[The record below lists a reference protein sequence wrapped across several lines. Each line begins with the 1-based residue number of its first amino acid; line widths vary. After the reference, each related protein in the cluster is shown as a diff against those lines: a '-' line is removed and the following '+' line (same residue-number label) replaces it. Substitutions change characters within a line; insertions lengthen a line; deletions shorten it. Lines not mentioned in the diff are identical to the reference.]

1 MIDGAWS
8 CFFYGKTYMI
18 LTYGDS
24 KRGLVRKANEDAISM
39 KVDHLFLLADGMGGY
54 DGGQVASSLAVESG
68 GRYFSSLPP
77 EKAFSEEGLKEAFCA
92 ANRAILAEKR
102 DSPALQSM
110 GTTMVGAAISG
121 DHLYWA
127 HVGDS
132 RLYRY
137 DGGELT
143 QVTTDHSFVME
154 LVSEG
159 KLTKEEMRRHP
170 RKNEITRAV
179 GIDENMK
186 VDTGSMTLAD
196 GTLILICSDGVSGM
210 VEDEELCRL
219 ISENPRKTQEDL
231 KALDRS
237 IMEKVYE
244 AGARDNASLLLI
256 QFLN

>member
-1 MIDGAWS
+1 
-8 CFFYGKTYMI
+8 MI

-24 KRGLVRKANEDAISM
+24 EKGLVRRANEDAISM
-39 KVDHLFLLADGMGGY
+39 KVDGLYLLADGMGGY
-54 DGGQVASSLAVESG
+54 DGGQIASSLAVESG
-68 GRYFSSLPP
+68 ARYFSSLPL

-102 DSPALQSM
+102 DSPSLQSM
-110 GTTMVGAAISG
+110 GTTMVGAAVKG
-121 DHLYWA
+121 NHLFWA

-137 DGGELT
+137 EAGELT

-154 LVSEG
+154 LVTEG

-186 VDTGSMTLAD
+186 VDTGSFSLSD

-210 VEDEELCRL
+210 VEDEDLARL
-219 ISENPRKTQEDL
+219 ISENPRKTKDDL
-231 KALDRS
+231 KALASS
-237 IMEKVYE
+237 IMEKVYD
-244 AGARDNASLLLI
+244 AGARDNASLILI
-256 QFLN
+256 QFWN

>member
-1 MIDGAWS
+1 
-8 CFFYGKTYMI
+8 MI

-24 KRGLVRKANEDAISM
+24 EKGLVRRANEDAISM
-39 KVDHLFLLADGMGGY
+39 KVDGLYLLADGMGGY

-77 EKAFSEEGLKEAFCA
+77 AKAFSEEGLKESFCA

-102 DSPALQSM
+102 DSPSLQSM
-110 GTTMVGAAISG
+110 GTTMVGAAIEG

-137 DGGELT
+137 DTEGFT

-154 LVSEG
+154 LVTEG

-179 GIDENMK
+179 GIDANMK
-186 VDTGSMTLAD
+186 VDTGSFSLSD

-210 VEDEELCRL
+210 VEDEDLCRL
-219 ISENPRKTQEDL
+219 ISENPRKTKEDL
-231 KALDRS
+231 KALASS
-237 IMEKVYE
+237 IMEKVYD
-244 AGARDNASLLLI
+244 AGARDNASLILI
-256 QFLN
+256 QFWN

>member
-1 MIDGAWS
+1 
-8 CFFYGKTYMI
+8 MI
-18 LTYGDS
+18 LTYGVS
-24 KRGLVRKANEDAISM
+24 EKGLVRRANEDAISM
-39 KVDHLFLLADGMGGY
+39 KVDSLYLLADGMGGY
-54 DGGQVASSLAVESG
+54 DGGQIASSLAVESG
-68 GRYFSSLPP
+68 ARYFSSLPS
-77 EKAFSEEGLKEAFCA
+77 EKAFSEEGLKESFCA

-110 GTTMVGAAISG
+110 GTTMVGAAVKG
-121 DHLYWA
+121 NHLFWA

-137 DGGELT
+137 EAGELT

-154 LVSEG
+154 LVTEG

-186 VDTGSMTLAD
+186 VDTGSFSLTD

-210 VEDEELCRL
+210 VEDEDLARL
-219 ISENPRKTQEDL
+219 ISENPRKTKEDL
-231 KALDRS
+231 KALASS
-237 IMEKVYE
+237 IMEKVYD
-244 AGARDNASLLLI
+244 AGARDNASLILI
-256 QFLN
+256 QFWN

>member
-1 MIDGAWS
+1 
-8 CFFYGKTYMI
+8 MI

-24 KRGLVRKANEDAISM
+24 EKGLVRRANEDAISM
-39 KVDHLFLLADGMGGY
+39 KVDGLYLLADGMGGY
-54 DGGQVASSLAVESG
+54 DGGQIASSLAVESG
-68 GRYFSSLPP
+68 ARYFSSLPS

-110 GTTMVGAAISG
+110 GTTMVGAAVKG
-121 DHLYWA
+121 NHLFWA

-137 DGGELT
+137 EAGELT

-154 LVSEG
+154 LVTEG

-186 VDTGSMTLAD
+186 VDTGSFSLSD

-210 VEDEELCRL
+210 VEDEDLARL
-219 ISENPRKTQEDL
+219 ISGNPRKTKDDL
-231 KALDRS
+231 KALASS
-237 IMEKVYE
+237 IMEKVYD
-244 AGARDNASLLLI
+244 AGARDNASLILI
-256 QFLN
+256 QFWN